1 MTLHEAILKVLQ
13 QAGRAMTTNEIADA
27 LNRNKWYTKEDNSVI
42 ATSQISARIAKYP
55 ELFTKNGSLVNAKGK
70 QNSGYQREDS
80 ITKNLITIAQDN
92 SRDSLSE
99 DLKLK
104 MLMNEKNFKSAGT
117 IDKKVQDEPGL
128 YCIRIADPSALPT
141 PFNSLLTA
149 RGHNILYI
157 GIATRS
163 LKKRFLGQELR
174 AEGHGTFFR
183 GMGAVIG
190 CRPPKGSLNDMA
202 NKNNYTFSSADKKK
216 IIQWIN
222 QNLLVNW
229 VVFEGDFGNIETQL
243 ITQYLPLLNTD
254 KNPEKLKELAELR
267 RECRNIARG

>member
-1 MTLHEAILKVLQ
+1 MTLHEAIIKVLK
-13 QAGRAMTTNEIADA
+13 QAGRAMTTSEIANA

-55 ELFTKNGSLVNAKGK
+55 ELFTKNGPLVNAKGK
-70 QNSGYQREDS
+70 QYSGSQREDS
-80 ITKNLITIAQDN
+80 LTKNLITIAQEN
-92 SRDSLSE
+92 SGDSLSE

-104 MLMNEKNFKSAGT
+104 MLMNEKNFKPAGS
-117 IDKKVQDEPGL
+117 IDKKVPDEPGL
-128 YCIRIADPSALPT
+128 YCIRIADSSALPL

-163 LKKRFLGQELR
+163 LRKRMLGQELR

-190 CRPPKGSLNDMA
+190 YRPPKGSLRDKA
-202 NKNNYTFSSADKKK
+202 NKKNYTFSPSDKNK

-229 VVFEGDFGNIETQL
+229 VVFEGDFENIETQL

-254 KNPEKLKELAELR
+254 KNPIKLRELTELR
-267 RECRNIARG
+267 RECRNIANS